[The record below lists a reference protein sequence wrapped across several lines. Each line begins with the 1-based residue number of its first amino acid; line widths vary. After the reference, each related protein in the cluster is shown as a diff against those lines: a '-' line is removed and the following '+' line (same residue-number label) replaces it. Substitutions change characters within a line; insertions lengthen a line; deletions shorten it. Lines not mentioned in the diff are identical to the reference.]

1 MKDRY
6 LGLDF
11 LRGLGIFF
19 VVTLHS
25 AFYYF
30 GGLYE
35 LDLNNPPPIVTVIGL
50 LLMFAGMFAIIS
62 GMVHCIQMLK
72 RNDETAGGLT
82 PSKIV
87 WQFTVRGAVLL
98 IFAYVYF
105 IVTGPGVVDMA
116 AKTMDNSILVELIQS
131 GRYKGMSFQRI
142 FYIDSLV
149 MLGSNVILLGLF
161 SALLLKIHKT
171 IGNSWFRR
179 AYFLAGIAAI
189 GLSLL
194 RIPLYRIL
202 LEALADKNYAVFLSL
217 NWLVN
222 KNNPILPYIAFGF
235 FGMWIGVALVS
246 LGWKKMKNQ
255 ALVISLLLFVFGVA
269 LYIILPDTMLER
281 SIDMKWYSIML
292 AQLGLF
298 MLLVLGALKVFDFRK
313 NEAPGKNTPLH
324 SVKRFITLF
333 ITRFG
338 VAGLT
343 VFFLE
348 SVISALVFRILKLI
362 VPDISFDIQQALLYG
377 LCLSIGWGIF
387 LIFWERSNYKLGLE
401 YFYGKMISF
410 SSGKSTKL
418 EKLQENKQKMR

>member
-62 GMVHCIQMLK
+62 GMVHYIQML
-72 RNDETAGGLT
+72 RRESNAPGGLS
-82 PSKIV
+82 PSKIAQ
-87 WQFTVRGAVLL
+87 QFIVRGAVILG
-98 IFAYVYF
+98 IAYVYF

-131 GRYKGMSFQRI
+131 GRFMGVSFQRI

-149 MLGSNVILLGLF
+149 MLGSNTILLGLF
-161 SALLLKIHKT
+161 SALLLKTFKST
-171 IGNSWFRR
+171 GNPWFRR
-179 AYFLAGIAAI
+179 GYFIAGIISVA
-189 GLSLL
+189 LSLL

-202 LEALADKNYAVFLSL
+202 MEALEKENYRVFFSL

-222 KNNPILPYIAFGF
+222 NNNPILPYIAFGF
-235 FGMWIGVALVS
+235 FGMWMGAALIS
-246 LGWKKMKNQ
+246 LGWTKMKNQ
-255 ALVISLLLFVFGVA
+255 VLVISIILFVSGVA
-269 LYIILPDTMLER
+269 LYVVLPDTMLER

-298 MLLVLGALKVFDFRK
+298 MLMVLGALRLFDFGKREDTSRK
-313 NEAPGKNTPLH
+313 SPF
-324 SVKRFITLF
+324 RFIVRF

-348 SVISALVFRILKLI
+348 SIVSALVFRVLRLI
-362 VPDISFDIQQALLYG
+362 VPGISLDITQALLYG
-377 LCLSIGWGIF
+377 FCLSIAWGIF
-387 LIFWERSNYKLGLE
+387 LIFWERSGYKFGLE
-401 YFYGKMISF
+401 YFYGKIVSS
-410 SSGKSTKL
+410 SSGNSSKL
-418 EKLQENKQKMR
+418 DKLQQSRQDMRQVSR